1 MALTHLQGTPVN
13 TVGNLPAPGTKA
25 PDFSVTKLDLSE
37 LTLGDLAGKTILL
50 NIFPSIDT
58 GVCAASVRR
67 FNIEAAAHPNVMVV
81 SVSQDLPF
89 ALGRFCGAEGIEHVI
104 TTSGFRSSF
113 GTDYGVKL
121 VDSPMAGL
129 LARAV
134 VIIGADG
141 TVKYTEL
148 VEDIAQ
154 NPNFE
159 AALASL

>member
-1 MALTHLQGTPVN
+1 MTITHLQGTPVN
-13 TVGNLPAPGTKA
+13 TVGDLPTPGTKA
-25 PDFSVTKLDLSE
+25 PDFSVTKSDLSE
-37 LTLGDLAGKTILL
+37 LTLTDLAGKTVLL

-67 FNIEAAAHPNVMVV
+67 FNVDVAAHPGVMVV

-121 VDSPMAGL
+121 VDSPLAGL
-129 LARAV
+129 LARAI
-134 VIIGADG
+134 VIIGSDG
-141 TVKYTEL
+141 IVKYTEL

-154 NPNFE
+154 DPNFE
-159 AALASL
+159 AALAAL